1 MEIIVGKTS
10 GFCQGVE
17 YTIKKAY
24 EILNQTNKF
33 NKQSEVKKKVYCLGE
48 IVHNERVVSELASNG
63 MIFVNKLSEIP
74 DGNIVIIRAHGERK
88 EIYDEIS
95 QRNLELVDLTC
106 GKIRVIKNKIL
117 DNIDSYIVM
126 IGKRKH
132 PETLGTISFC
142 KNGMIIE
149 EESDL
154 SELKSRVSQTNIK
167 NIYILSQTTFNEEL
181 FLKLVNII
189 KETFDGY
196 EIKVEN
202 TICKATHERQEETK
216 EISKKCDIMIIIG
229 GKNSS
234 NTKELFNISNENCK
248 NVFLIQGEDEL
259 DSILI
264 DEKSLKDYLKK
275 SNLARIGIMAGAST
289 SREAVEEIIESLS

>member
-17 YTIKKAY
+17 YTVKKAY
-24 EILNQTNKF
+24 EILSKTNDL
-33 NKQSEVKKKVYCLGE
+33 NKQNETKKKVYCLGE
-48 IVHNERVVSELASNG
+48 IVHNERVVGELSSNG
-63 MIFVNKLSEIP
+63 MIFVSKLSDIP

-88 EIYDEIS
+88 EIYDEIA
-95 QRNLELVDLTC
+95 QRNLELIDLTC
-106 GKIRVIKNKIL
+106 GRIRVIKNKIAE
-117 DNIDSYIVM
+117 NIDSYIVM

-154 SELKSRVSQTNIK
+154 TELKSRVSQTNIK
-167 NIYILSQTTFNEEL
+167 SIYILSQTTFNEEL
-181 FLKLVNII
+181 FLELVNKI
-189 KETFDGY
+189 KENFDGY
-196 EIKVEN
+196 EIKVDN

-216 EISKKCDIMIIIG
+216 EMSKNCDVMIIIG

-234 NTKELFNISNENCK
+234 NTKELFNISQENCK

-259 DSILI
+259 DNILI
-264 DEKSLKDYLKK
+264 DEMSLKDCIKEGKIKK
-275 SNLARIGIMAGAST
+275 IGIMAGAST
-289 SREAVEEIIESLS
+289 SQEAVEEIRKSLS